1 MPASGVFKTAQTQL
15 VASLTSL
22 GLAVVTDPRNARP
35 LTVLVNPPNVEVKN
49 YNWVDITFSILI
61 CAAPPGNSDAVDY
74 LLTVADDIASSPIV
88 VIDANPDVAIVNN
101 GQELPAY
108 RMTVRMGGEGH

>member
-35 LTVLVNPPNVEVKN
+35 LTVLVNPPTFDIKN
-49 YNWVDITFSILI
+49 YNWADITFSILI

-74 LLTVADDIASSPIV
+74 LLTAADQIMDSPIV
-88 VIDANPDVAIVNN
+88 VIDGSPDVAVVAN
-101 GQELPAY
+101 QEIPAY

>member
-1 MPASGVFKTAQTQL
+1 MPASGVFAAAQTQL
-15 VASLTSL
+15 VSSLTSL

-35 LTVLVNPPNVEVKN
+35 KTVLVNPPNVEIKN
-49 YNWVDITFSILI
+49 YNWADITFSILI

-74 LLTVADDIASSPIV
+74 LITVADQIMDSEIV
-88 VIDANPDVAIVNN
+88 VIDANPDLIDIGN
-101 GQELPAY
+101 QDIPAY